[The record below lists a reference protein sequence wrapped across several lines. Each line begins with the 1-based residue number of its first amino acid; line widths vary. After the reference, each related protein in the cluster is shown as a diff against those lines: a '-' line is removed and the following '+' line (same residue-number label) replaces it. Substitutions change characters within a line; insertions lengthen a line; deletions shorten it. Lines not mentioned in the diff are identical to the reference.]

1 MYDSGGYV
9 QELGLSLEESRAH
22 LGFLRLH
29 NWIDNRWALCPPLP
43 PSLHPGPFWKAQRPS
58 FTSCPPAPLGCPLT
72 LPSAQEPR
80 RIRGAHALQ
89 PGSGAARRRH
99 SAPRVPRSRTRG
111 GRPQRAPIRHAAP
124 QRRPVVAA
132 AHLGAPSSAP
142 HYPPVLAPPPPVWP
156 RPLTAPPR
164 PQVGLLLFALYFSVA
179 EARVWR
185 REGWSRAARPGTW
198 ARWLLVALSAAAALV
213 RLAQLGVADRQW
225 TRFVRRRPRRFT
237 SFEQVAQLSA
247 AARGLAAS
255 LLFLLLV
262 KVRTGRGGARR
273 GAARSAA
280 DVPPP

>member
-1 MYDSGGYV
+1 M
-9 QELGLSLEESRAH
+9 
-22 LGFLRLH
+22 
-29 NWIDNRWALCPPLP
+29 
-43 PSLHPGPFWKAQRPS
+43 
-58 FTSCPPAPLGCPLT
+58 
-72 LPSAQEPR
+72 
-80 RIRGAHALQ
+80 
-89 PGSGAARRRH
+89 
-99 SAPRVPRSRTRG
+99 
-111 GRPQRAPIRHAAP
+111 
-124 QRRPVVAA
+124 
-132 AHLGAPSSAP
+132 
-142 HYPPVLAPPPPVWP
+142 
-156 RPLTAPPR
+156 
-164 PQVGLLLFALYFSVA
+164 LFALYFSVA

-262 KVRTGRGGARR
+262 KVRTGRGGAGR